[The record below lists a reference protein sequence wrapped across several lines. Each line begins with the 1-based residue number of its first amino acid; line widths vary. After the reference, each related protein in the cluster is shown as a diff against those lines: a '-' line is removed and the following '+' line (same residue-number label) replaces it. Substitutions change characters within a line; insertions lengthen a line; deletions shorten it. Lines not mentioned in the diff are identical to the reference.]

1 MGATGYLGSL
11 LVPALAEAGHE
22 VSALVRDPAAAA
34 GLAPPTTVHVGDAA
48 ERRAVRAA
56 LAGVDVAYFLVHSLE
71 RDDFADV
78 DRRAATILA
87 EEAAAAGVRQVVY
100 FGGTRPADTRVS
112 AHLASRAEVG
122 DILTAGRAPALAL
135 QAAMVIGAGS
145 TSFDL
150 LRTTTRL
157 TPWVPVPRWMRN
169 TSRPVA
175 AADVVHY
182 LLAAA
187 ERAHPVRG
195 AFDVS
200 GPEALSYLSL
210 VQRCARVTGL
220 PVRVPVPAPLW
231 SHRLAA
237 RLAGVVTAVPSAVA
251 GPLFESLDH
260 DLEPSGRD
268 VTEVLPAP
276 PGGPTSVD
284 NAIRDACP
292 EADAPESAGTSFVDE
307 VVVGSTA
314 EPEEV
319 WRTITGIGGANGWH
333 TIPLVWTFRG
343 ALDHLAGGIGL
354 YRGRAPEIAEGDVVD
369 FWTVL
374 HRDDTARRLVLR
386 ADMKMPG
393 DTVLEMAVERD
404 GGRTRYRQKI
414 TFTPDGLAGRLYWQ
428 VQKPVH
434 DLVFAT
440 MAHRIA
446 RAPAGSSTSGPLAVV
461 DVLRDA
467 ASHVVAQLGHPA
479 HAGRE

>member
-1 MGATGYLGSL
+1 MTRCLVMGATGYLGSL
-11 LVPALAEAGHE
+11 LVPALVEAGHE
-22 VSALVRDPAAAA
+22 VGALVRAPAAAD
-34 GLAPPTTVHVGDAA
+34 GFAPPVTVHVGDATD
-48 ERRAVRAA
+48 RRAVRAA
-56 LAGVDVAYFLVHSLE
+56 LAGAEVAYFLVHSLE
-71 RDDFADV
+71 REDFADV
-78 DRRAATILA
+78 DRRAATVLA

-100 FGGTRPADTRVS
+100 VGGTRPADTRVS
-112 AHLASRAEVG
+112 EHLASRAEVG
-122 DILTAGRAPALAL
+122 DILTAGRVPALAL

-157 TPWVPVPRWMRN
+157 LPWVPVPRWMRN

-175 AADVVHY
+175 AGDVLHY

-187 ERAHPVRG
+187 ERARPVRG

-200 GPEALSYLSL
+200 GPESLSYLSL

-237 RLAGVVTAVPSAVA
+237 RLAGVLTAVPSAVA

-260 DLEPSGRD
+260 DLSPSGRD
-268 VTEVLPAP
+268 VTEVLPPP

-284 NAIRDACP
+284 NAIRAACP
-292 EADAPESAGTSFVDE
+292 EADDPAVAETPFVDE
-307 VVVGSTA
+307 VVVRSAA

-333 TIPLVWTFRG
+333 TIPLVWAVRG
-343 ALDHLAGGIGL
+343 ALDHLVGGVGL
-354 YRGRAPEIAEGDVVD
+354 YRGRAPEVAAGDVVD

-374 HRDDTARRLVLR
+374 HRDDEARELVLR
-386 ADMKMPG
+386 ADLKMPG
-393 DTVLEMAVERD
+393 HAVLEMGVDQD
-404 GGRTRYRQKI
+404 GGGTRYHQRI
-414 TFTPDGLAGRLYWQ
+414 TFTPDGQAGRLYWH

-446 RAPAGSSTSGPLAVV
+446 RAPDGPSACGPLAVV

-467 ASHVVAQLGHPA
+467 VAVLV
-479 HAGRE
+479 HARRE